1 MNYETQY
8 TDYEILRGESYEE
21 QYRIRIT
28 RSRNQLRFYRNTEDK
43 MRTFSATTAMQQIFD

>member
-8 TDYEILRGESYEE
+8 TDYEILRGEFYEE